1 MDNIADKIIQANEQ
15 EIIEKQSGDKA
26 PEGFYTDDMGM
37 WVEQDIRKHK
47 TKFARYVFVRCRKR
61 NPHLYYD
68 TEDMVVYNRHT
79 VVEPKAQD
87 ILSLANLADMITTAQ
102 AIWVYNRLKETVPRL
117 DRGRLVVAPGLAWNI
132 KTSELEELD
141 GEYYTVGGEK
151 DQ

>member
-1 MDNIADKIIQANEQ
+1 MDIADKIIQANEQ
-15 EIIEKQSGDKA
+15 EVIEKQSGDQA
-26 PEGFYTDDMGM
+26 PEGYYTDDMGM
-37 WVEQDIRKHK
+37 WVELDIRKHK
-47 TKFARYVFVRCRKR
+47 EKFARYVFVRCRKR

-68 TEDMVVYNRHT
+68 TEDMVVYNRHE

-117 DRGRLVVAPGLAWNI
+117 DRGRLVIAPGLAWNI
-132 KTSELEELD
+132 ETSELEELD

>member
-15 EIIEKQSGDKA
+15 EVVEKQSGDTA
-26 PEGFYTDDMGM
+26 PEGFYTDDMGY

-47 TKFARYVFVRCRKR
+47 TKFAKYVFFRCRRLNK
-61 NPHLYYD
+61 HLYYD
-68 TEDMVVYNRHT
+68 TDEMKVYNRHD
-79 VVEPKAQD
+79 VVEPNPKD
-87 ILSLANLADMITTAQ
+87 ILMLANLADMITTAQ

-117 DRGRLVVAPGLAWNI
+117 DKTRLVVAPGLAWNI
-132 KTSELEELD
+132 ETSELEELD